1 EPQHQQHQHQARRSR
16 RSGQSSCWA
25 NATSVAAAADVEDG
39 LRSQRPTQLA
49 QCPPKAHDVMAAAV
63 GEAVLAAAA
72 MVAAAEAAQQESNS
86 HIATPWTL
94 PPNPTLSHHQH
105 LQVSYAPTSPLP
117 LTSPRTSSAQLASC
131 PLASCSFPL
140 LHHHHLRNPS
150 TFPHPSG
157 QPGAGASSSPLLPLL
172 PAPSHSSLSS

>member
-1 EPQHQQHQHQARRSR
+1 MGPRRLPPLRAQRGEVRSQASDGSGSSIVTMRKAGRRSPKGVHAASLLALLLLLLLGRMSSDEESIAEPQHQQHQHQARRSR

-72 MVAAAEAAQQESNS
+72 MVAAAEAAQQE
-86 HIATPWTL
+86 
-94 PPNPTLSHHQH
+94 
-105 LQVSYAPTSPLP
+105 
-117 LTSPRTSSAQLASC
+117 
-131 PLASCSFPL
+131 
-140 LHHHHLRNPS
+140 
-150 TFPHPSG
+150 
-157 QPGAGASSSPLLPLL
+157 
-172 PAPSHSSLSS
+172 